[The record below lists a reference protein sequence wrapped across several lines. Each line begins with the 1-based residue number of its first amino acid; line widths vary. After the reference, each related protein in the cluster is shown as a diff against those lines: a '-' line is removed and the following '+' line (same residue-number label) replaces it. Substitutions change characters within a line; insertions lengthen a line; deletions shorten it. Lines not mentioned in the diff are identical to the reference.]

1 MLGILVYSSATSKC
15 TVLPVGRRSG
25 GTGGVELGRRNDLS
39 PRQRET
45 LEWMRDFIR
54 RNRIPPTVREIGA
67 AFGTKSSSVFDLLK
81 ALEEKGYI
89 RREAHKAR
97 SIVLL
102 GSRFDQGTS
111 SAGPGRGQRQA

>member
-1 MLGILVYSSATSKC
+1 MARTN
-15 TVLPVGRRSG
+15 
-25 GTGGVELGRRNDLS
+25 ELS

-81 ALEEKGYI
+81 ALERKGHI
-89 RREAHKAR
+89 TREPRKAR
-97 SIVLL
+97 SIVVLDRRSNQT
-102 GSRFDQGTS
+102 GASERQRG
-111 SAGPGRGQRQA
+111 GPRKR